1 MSGSFHEVIAT
12 AARTHSMSCGTCTLN
27 PPQSLVT
34 PACDQGKRVRT
45 WVEASV
51 DVIRNYSCK
60 LFLTFQK
67 LNHRVSSLVYL

>member
-27 PPQSLVT
+27 PLQSLVT
-34 PACDQGKRVRT
+34 PAYDQGKRVMI

-51 DVIRNYSCK
+51 NVITSPATIATRC
-60 LFLTFQK
+60 FLHFK
-67 LNHRVSSLVYL
+67 SYIIE